1 MAKGVGTWTRRRQG
15 LGLGGEAWWVG
26 GEALKAQA
34 LVAPKQAWRGNQH
47 HHQPCPPSH
56 NHTQHTQ
63 QKSEGQAT
71 KHNGGVWLVKP
82 SLAFPSTLQQQQEE
96 EEEEER
102 TEGWGRGT
110 GRKEAGPRPAGV
122 GGGGVMATGGT
133 TLTNSL
139 KRRKHCAH
147 PPSPSPT
154 LTHRQEKDRDKE
166 KDRTRQRTRSGR
178 WVWLCMKRRRKQV
191 GWWVTTSHKST
202 QGKAKQPSLT
212 PFLSSTP
219 PFPLPFSP
227 FFLSIPS
234 PLYIMDYTR
243 LKLKNTLNS
252 FSLFSLSKHTNTKKE
267 KQNERTIG

>member
-1 MAKGVGTWTRRRQG
+1 M
-15 LGLGGEAWWVG
+15 
-26 GEALKAQA
+26 
-34 LVAPKQAWRGNQH
+34 
-47 HHQPCPPSH
+47 
-56 NHTQHTQ
+56 
-63 QKSEGQAT
+63 
-71 KHNGGVWLVKP
+71 VKP
-82 SLAFPSTLQQQQEE
+82 SLAFPSTLQQQQE

-147 PPSPSPT
+147 PPSPT
-154 LTHRQEKDRDKE
+154 LTHTHRQEKDRDKE

-178 WVWLCMKRRRKQV
+178 WVWLCKKRRRKQV

-212 PFLSSTP
+212 PFLSSTHP
-219 PFPLPFSP
+219 LFPSLFPLFSFYSFSP
-227 FFLSIPS
+227 LHNGLYLTKTKKHSQLLFPFLS
-234 PLYIMDYTR
+234 
-243 LKLKNTLNS
+243 LKNT
-252 FSLFSLSKHTNTKKE
+252 HKKE

>member
-1 MAKGVGTWTRRRQG
+1 MPTK
-15 LGLGGEAWWVG
+15 
-26 GEALKAQA
+26 
-34 LVAPKQAWRGNQH
+34 
-47 HHQPCPPSH
+47 PPH
-56 NHTQHTQ
+56 NTQHTQ

-82 SLAFPSTLQQQQEE
+82 SLAFPSTLQQQE

-102 TEGWGRGT
+102 TEGWVRGT

-133 TLTNSL
+133 TLTHSL

-147 PPSPSPT
+147 PPSPTHS
-154 LTHRQEKDRDKE
+154 HRQEKDRDKE

-178 WVWLCMKRRRKQV
+178 WVWLCKKRRRKQV

-219 PFPLPFSP
+219 PFPSLFPPFS
-227 FFLSIPS
+227 FLFLLPE
-234 PLYIMDYTR
+234 T
-243 LKLKNTLNS
+243 
-252 FSLFSLSKHTNTKKE
+252 
-267 KQNERTIG
+267 

>member
-1 MAKGVGTWTRRRQG
+1 MAW
-15 LGLGGEAWWVG
+15 
-26 GEALKAQA
+26 
-34 LVAPKQAWRGNQH
+34 
-47 HHQPCPPSH
+47 QPTPPPTMPTKPPH
-56 NHTQHTQ
+56 NTQHTQ

-96 EEEEER
+96 EEEER
-102 TEGWGRGT
+102 TEGWVRGT

-133 TLTNSL
+133 TLTHSL

-147 PPSPSPT
+147 PPSPT
-154 LTHRQEKDRDKE
+154 HTHRQEKDRDKE

-219 PFPLPFSP
+219 PFSLPFSP

-234 PLYIMDYTR
+234 PLTHNGLYPIKT
-243 LKLKNTLNS
+243 KNTHNT
-252 FSLFSLSKHTNTKKE
+252 FSLFSLSKNTHKKE